1 VIGWWQRFSLRGRL
15 ILIGV
20 FGLVVGLGLGGG
32 LLYYSVSISLHRT
45 LDSSATQSAR
55 DVAALEIANRLP
67 DPIPA
72 GSGTSVIQV
81 VDAQD
86 RIVAASASADRLVP
100 MLDPGQLKVGRAG
113 RHLTVSGDRAGLSG
127 VLRVA
132 AAPAGDRTVLVAVP
146 ASELD
151 ATVRVV
157 RNVLLIA
164 YPLLVALLALLA
176 WRVVGWTLRPV
187 EALRRGAESI
197 TGSGSTADRLPV
209 PPGRD
214 EVARLAETLNLMLAR
229 LQAGQVRQRAF
240 VADAAHELRS
250 PVASIRT
257 QLEVAQHLGDRADW
271 PEVARDV
278 LADTERLSRLT
289 EDLLLLARVADPED
303 ATSRLARH
311 RARVDV
317 AELVGEVAERYAGAR
332 VPVTVARAEGGAE
345 GGAVHVD
352 ADPTALARVL
362 ANLVDNAVR
371 HATTEVVLSWR
382 RDGDDAV
389 LAVADDGPGIPVP
402 DRERVFD
409 RFTRLDDGRARDP
422 EGTDAGGSGL
432 GLAIVRELVRLHGG
446 TVTLAAAHSLNVNT
460 RGRGG
465 PGVRAEVVLPATA

>member
-1 VIGWWQRFSLRGRL
+1 MIAWWQRWSLRGRL

-20 FGLVVGLGLGGG
+20 LGLAVGLGLGGG
-32 LLYYSVSISLHRT
+32 LLFYSVSISLHRT

-55 DVAALEIANRLP
+55 DIAALEQANRLP

-100 MLDPGQLKVGRAG
+100 MLDPGQLREARAG
-113 RHLTVSGDRAGLSG
+113 RRITVSGDRAGLSG

-214 EVARLAETLNLMLAR
+214 EVARLAETLNLMLGR
-229 LQAGQVRQRAF
+229 LQVGQVRQRAF

-303 ATSRLARH
+303 ATTRLARH
-311 RARVDV
+311 RTRVDA
-317 AELVGEVAERYAGAR
+317 AELVVEVAERYAGAR
-332 VPVTVARAEGGAE
+332 VPVTVAADATGP
-345 GGAVHVD
+345 VHVD
-352 ADPTALARVL
+352 ADPTALARAL

-409 RFTRLDDGRARDP
+409 RFTRLDDGRARD
-422 EGTDAGGSGL
+422 AGGSGL
-432 GLAIVRELVRLHGG
+432 GLAIVRELVKLHGG
-446 TVTLAAAHSLNVNT
+446 TVVLTAAHSLNVNT

-465 PGVRAEVVLPATA
+465 SGVRAEIVLPAVP